1 MAKLLPVYYPRER
14 GGERQKEKKGRK
26 ERADG
31 GREERKEHRT
41 GNLET
46 CSQLS
51 QKISCDFRQVLSPFW
66 VSDSSLVQ

>member
-1 MAKLLPVYYPRER
+1 MAVGICPLAFGIIYIR
-14 GGERQKEKKGRK
+14 GSW
-26 ERADG
+26 
-31 GREERKEHRT
+31 EERKEHRT

-66 VSDSSLVQ
+66 VSDSSLVQLEGRTK